1 MPPDQE
7 PEGDGRGRLDALE
20 GRIRAAR
27 EARRPKPSSQGDISS
42 AALAWRMVTELVLG
56 LLIGAGIGWGI
67 DAALGTGPAFLLIFG
82 LLGFAA
88 GVRTMMRSAEEVR
101 RRGARGAAGA
111 GPGAKDETAGEP
123 GDDRSA

>member
-1 MPPDQE
+1 MPPHQE

-20 GRIRAAR
+20 ARIRAAR

-67 DAALGTGPAFLLIFG
+67 DGALGTGPLFLLIFG

-101 RRGARGAAGA
+101 RRNERAAGQDAGGSAGGDRGA
-111 GPGAKDETAGEP
+111 
-123 GDDRSA
+123 